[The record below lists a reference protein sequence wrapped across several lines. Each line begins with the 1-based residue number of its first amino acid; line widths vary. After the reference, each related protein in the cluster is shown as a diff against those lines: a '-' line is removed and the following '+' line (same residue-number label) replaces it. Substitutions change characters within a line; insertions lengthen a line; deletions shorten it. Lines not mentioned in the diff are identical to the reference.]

1 MYQVRL
7 LDAAIQEL
15 ENLDKPIVRRI
26 ITRMYWLAENLENI
40 KRLKL
45 KGDLSAFYNLRV
57 GDYRILYQVLEEEQ
71 VIIVHKIGHRSE
83 IYR

>member
-7 LDAAIQEL
+7 LDAATQEL

-45 KGDLSAFYNLRV
+45 KGDPSAF
-57 GDYRILYQVLEEEQ
+57 
-71 VIIVHKIGHRSE
+71 
-83 IYR
+83 

>member
-7 LDAAIQEL
+7 LDAATQEL

-45 KGDLSAFYNLRV
+45 KGDLSAFYKLRV
-57 GDYRILYQVLEEEQ
+57 GDYRIFYQVLEEEQ

>member
-7 LDAAIQEL
+7 LDAATQEL

-45 KGDLSAFYNLRV
+45 KGDLSAFYKLRV
-57 GDYRILYQVLEEEQ
+57 GDYRIFYQVLEEEQ
-71 VIIVHKIGHRSE
+71 IIIVHKIGHRSE